1 MIPVY
6 GVEGGGDGAEGGE
19 DGDLQRGKF
28 VWDPGSKDPNFFHA
42 LSHAVLSFDVF
53 KMGLQIPF
61 IKLVFLWLF

>member
-6 GVEGGGDGAEGGE
+6 GGEGGGDGAKGGE

-53 KMGLQIPF
+53 KIGLQIPF